1 MAGSPLARGA
11 LSVAGRGPACP
22 SRRLPLPESD
32 AFDHDTE
39 LAACARGDRVALR
52 RLYEQE
58 GRYLLGVAL
67 RIVRDRATAED
78 VLHDAF
84 MNIWTRAA
92 TFDPSRGA
100 GRGWMYGIVRHR
112 ALDAVRAST
121 RTVSADEEA
130 LDALQADDAPAA
142 PDMAEAFAVRADLG
156 RLDDCLARL
165 DTAKRNCVLY
175 AYLDGCTHGEI
186 AERLGAPLGTV
197 KAWIRRGLISLR
209 ECLS

>member
-1 MAGSPLARGA
+1 LHPTA
-11 LSVAGRGPACP
+11 
-22 SRRLPLPESD
+22 PEP
-32 AFDHDTE
+32 FDHE
-39 LAACARGDRVALR
+39 AALAACARGDRAALR

-92 TFDPSRGA
+92 TFDASRGA

-112 ALDAVRAST
+112 ALDAVRAGA
-121 RTVSADEEA
+121 RTVSTDEEA
-130 LDALQADDAPAA
+130 MDALRDDEDAAA
-142 PDMAEAFAVRADLG
+142 PDMVDVFAVRADLG
-156 RLDDCLARL
+156 RLDDCLERL

-175 AYLDGCTHGEI
+175 AYLDGCTHSEI
-186 AERLGAPLGTV
+186 AERLGAPLGSV
-197 KAWIRRGLISLR
+197 KAWIRRGLSSLR
-209 ECLS
+209 ECLA